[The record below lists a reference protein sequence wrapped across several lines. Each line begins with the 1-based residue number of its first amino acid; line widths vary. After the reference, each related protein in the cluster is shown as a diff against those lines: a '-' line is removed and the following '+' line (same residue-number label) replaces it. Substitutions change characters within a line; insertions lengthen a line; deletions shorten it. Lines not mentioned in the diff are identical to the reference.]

1 MELWSCWK
9 MAEVGGT
16 NGESLFNKALHE
28 NEKCVLYFYFLKTKG
43 TFWST
48 HISKPNP
55 AIYLRVI

>member
-1 MELWSCWK
+1 

-16 NGESLFNKALHE
+16 NGQSLFNKALHE

-43 TFWST
+43 TFWSI